1 MEISFA
7 IGDCEFGDYC
17 FGGRDSVV
25 VTVFKP
31 VFSFGCQFSVITGML
46 HLILFLTFGAVCV
59 AGAVNL
65 LAQRHPINSAL
76 SLVVVMGSL
85 AVEYLLLGAEFVAA
99 VQVIV
104 YAGAIM
110 VLFVFV
116 IMLLNAGEEARTK
129 GSKVALLF
137 GVPGMLVGSILMG
150 WVLIERSGDKAVPA
164 GALPGAPKLIGWLLF
179 HDFLLPFEVT
189 SILVLIAIMGAVVL
203 ASHPDTDQGKKER

>member
-1 MEISFA
+1 
-7 IGDCEFGDYC
+7 
-17 FGGRDSVV
+17 
-25 VTVFKP
+25 
-31 VFSFGCQFSVITGML
+31 ML
-46 HLILFLTFGAVCV
+46 HLILFLFFGVLCV

-65 LAQRHPINSAL
+65 LVQRHPINGAL

-104 YAGAIM
+104 YAGAVM

-116 IMLLNAGEEARTK
+116 IMLLNAGEEERTR
-129 GSKVALLF
+129 GSRVALLF
-137 GVPGMLVGSILMG
+137 GVPGMLLGSVLVG
-150 WVLIERSGDKAVPA
+150 WVLLAHTDATLLAA
-164 GALPGAPKLIGWLLF
+164 GALPGPPRVIGGLLF

-203 ASHPDTDQGKKER
+203 ASHPGEDKEKKEG